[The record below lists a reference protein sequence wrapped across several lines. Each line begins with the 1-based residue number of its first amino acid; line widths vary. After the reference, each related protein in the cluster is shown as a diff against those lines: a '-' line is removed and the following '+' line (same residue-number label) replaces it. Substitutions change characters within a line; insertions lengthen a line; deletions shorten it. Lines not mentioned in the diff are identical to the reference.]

1 MHIYKPL
8 FIFSFLLCT
17 TAFAANPHV
26 EMKTNFGN
34 ILLELYP
41 DKAPKTVKNFLFY
54 VKENHYKDTIFHRVI
69 PGFMIQGGGFDKL
82 LKQKP
87 TKQPIENE
95 ADNGLKNEIG
105 TIAMART
112 SNPHSATAQFFINV
126 GNNTSLNYTTPTPR
140 GYGYTV
146 FGRVIKGMDI
156 VNKISVT
163 PTSASKPFTR
173 DVPKEII
180 VINEIK
186 YISTIKPTSTEMQ
199 PAK

>member
-1 MHIYKPL
+1 
-8 FIFSFLLCT
+8 
-17 TAFAANPHV
+17 
-26 EMKTNFGN
+26 MKTNFGN

-69 PGFMIQGGGFDKL
+69 PGFMIQGGGFNKL

>member
-1 MHIYKPL
+1 MHIYKSL
-8 FIFSFLLCT
+8 ITLLFLLCT
-17 TAFAANPHV
+17 TALAANPQV

-54 VKENHYKDTIFHRVI
+54 VKENHYKGTIFHRVI
-69 PGFMIQGGGFDKL
+69 PGFMIQGGGFDKF
-82 LKQKP
+82 LKQKA

-95 ADNGLKNEIG
+95 AANGLKNEIG

-126 GNNTSLNYTTPTPR
+126 GNNTSLNYTTPTSR

-146 FGRVIKGMDI
+146 FGRVIKGLDI
-156 VNKISVT
+156 VNKISAT

-180 VINEIK
+180 MINEIK
-186 YISTIKPTSTEMQ
+186 SISTTKPTPAEMQ
-199 PAK
+199 SAK

>member
-1 MHIYKPL
+1 MYIYKL
-8 FIFSFLLCT
+8 LIIFSLLFCT
-17 TAFAANPHV
+17 TTFAANSQV
-26 EMKTNFGN
+26 EIQTSFGN

-41 DKAPKTVKNFLFY
+41 DKAPKTVKNFLHY
-54 VKENHYKDTIFHRVI
+54 VKKNHYKDTIFHRVI

-87 TKQPIENE
+87 TKKPIENE

-112 SNPHSATAQFFINV
+112 SDPHSATSQFFINV
-126 GNNTSLNYTTPTPR
+126 GNNTFLNYTSPTPR

-146 FGRVIKGMDI
+146 FGRVIKGMDT
-156 VNKISVT
+156 VKKISST
-163 PTSASKPFTR
+163 PTGASKPFRR

-180 VINEIK
+180 VIK
-186 YISTIKPTSTEMQ
+186 SISTTKPIPAEMQ
-199 PAK
+199 TAK

>member
-1 MHIYKPL
+1 MYIYKL
-8 FIFSFLLCT
+8 LIIFSFLFCT
-17 TAFAANPHV
+17 TTFAANPQV
-26 EMKTNFGN
+26 EMQTSFGN
-34 ILLELYP
+34 ILLELFP

-156 VNKISVT
+156 VNKISAT
-163 PTSASKPFTR
+163 PTSASKPFKR